1 MIPSERD
8 PGEPE
13 PEPGAAPDEAAEH
26 AHGDQA
32 EDVTTAEEAAENAE
46 GHS

>member
-1 MIPSERD
+1 MTPSEHS

-13 PEPGAAPDEAAEH
+13 PEPGAGPDEAAET